1 MSGYAAEGLT
11 DPAQKLPQGAP
22 THYWRYG
29 VIALGAF
36 AINAGLF
43 VTMENMISR
52 ERVRLVDAYDAQSI
66 DFVRTAVDDQT
77 KIKDRRRKPPPKP
90 KQIKRPQA
98 RMDPNIAADAT
109 ELPTAANMMSIT
121 SFLGEGGGVAI
132 GAQLVQGSGSAAMEV
147 MMASELTALSKMPPQ
162 YPPSALMRE
171 IEGHVNIR
179 FDVATDGTVHNAEVV
194 SAKPPRIFNSAA
206 LAAVSRWR
214 FQPVVRNGR
223 PIAVIAKVLIEFELP
238 EE

>member
-1 MSGYAAEGLT
+1 MSGPAAQGLT
-11 DPAQKLPQGAP
+11 NPAQEPPKGPL
-22 THYWRYG
+22 TSSWRYG
-29 VIALGAF
+29 MIALGAL

-43 VTMENMISR
+43 ITMENMISR
-52 ERVRLVDAYDAQSI
+52 ERVRLVDALDAQTI

-77 KIKDRRRKPPPKP
+77 KTKDRRRKPPPKP

-98 RMDPNIAADAT
+98 RLDPNIVADAT

-147 MMASELTALSKMPPQ
+147 MMASELTALSKLPPQ

-171 IEGHVNIR
+171 IEGYVNVR
-179 FDVATDGTVHNAEVV
+179 FDVATDGTVHNAEVID
-194 SAKPPRIFNSAA
+194 AKPSRIFNSAA
-206 LAAVSRWR
+206 VAAVSRWR

-223 PIAVIAKVLIEFELP
+223 AVAVTARVLIEFELP